1 MRARLLIHPHYSCS
15 LSVEAEV
22 WWRPIFREN
31 AVLHQCISNSK
42 LQVNWSYPPLEVSL
56 EGAEDQITWV
66 ILTVGQMQRY
76 EPHITC
82 FSNFAPLKIV
92 IMLHCCFSTTLV
104 SLFYH
109 CIYKTDAM
117 SRPCMIVTIDFF
129 FSPSV
134 ASWRH
139 SVARAACRM
148 PKISPYISSF
158 FLLVRVQPRHYQTSG
173 RSSAFWIY
181 SSVIPTIQ

>member
-42 LQVNWSYPPLEVSL
+42 LQVNWSYPPFGSLLGGWGGPDHMSHSDCRTKAVSWATYHMFL
-56 EGAEDQITWV
+56 RFCPFRALNIV
-66 ILTVGQMQRY
+66 IL
-76 EPHITC
+76 
-82 FSNFAPLKIV
+82 
-92 IMLHCCFSTTLV
+92 LHCCFSTTSV

-109 CIYKTDAM
+109 CIYKTDGM

-129 FSPSV
+129 LP
-134 ASWRH
+134 R
-139 SVARAACRM
+139 
-148 PKISPYISSF
+148 
-158 FLLVRVQPRHYQTSG
+158 LLPGGIRWLEQLVECLNKSLH
-173 RSSAFWIY
+173 
-181 SSVIPTIQ
+181 